1 MKQSSLIFNIS
12 LIILLFFSL
21 FLYIYKNTLFPP
33 SLFSDEVDAN
43 YQAFVFN
50 NRGTDY
56 FGNKF
61 PIHFHSFVDWRTSLY
76 IYSIAFVQKFVGHTD
91 LAARLP
97 ASIFGTLSVFVF
109 FLILKNLYKN
119 PIWALIGSLL
129 FSITPW
135 LFHFSRIGFE
145 ATGMLLF
152 LLLGFYFWIKFINH
166 KKDKFLF
173 LSAFSFLLTIYFYST
188 AKLFL
193 IFIGIAILILWFKTI
208 LKLSLKTKIILA
220 LIVFLIS
227 FPFLI
232 DTLNGRAG
240 YRFSYINIFSDPTI
254 SKTVDF
260 LRYEDSV
267 VISGEQVG
275 LKPTFVSKI
284 FHNKFSLWSE
294 RFVKNYYSAFSTD
307 FLFLKGDGNLRQSIQ
322 TVGNL
327 LFPDLILV
335 VIGISSIFIKKS
347 ANHKFY
353 LFFLISLICA
363 PIPFALTRDSSFPH
377 STRLILMLPFLSL
390 FSLLGLKQI
399 FESTKSKYIIGLI
412 LFIYILCFGRFLHQY
427 YFHYPNISA
436 RDWHFGMKEAVLEA
450 NTSNYQ
456 KRYFINSSES
466 FTPFFLNY
474 NEYLPPD
481 KNISPVSSFISINE
495 SFFSGIQIENN
506 YYLGTIEWA
515 ILFKNLPL
523 NTLFVVPKRDLLSI
537 KTSLDNHNKS
547 NPNKISLSEIDKTI
561 KKYTEQEEF
570 YLITFKNEKP

>member
-1 MKQSSLIFNIS
+1 M
-12 LIILLFFSL
+12 FFSL

-427 YFHYPNISA
+427 YFHYSNISA